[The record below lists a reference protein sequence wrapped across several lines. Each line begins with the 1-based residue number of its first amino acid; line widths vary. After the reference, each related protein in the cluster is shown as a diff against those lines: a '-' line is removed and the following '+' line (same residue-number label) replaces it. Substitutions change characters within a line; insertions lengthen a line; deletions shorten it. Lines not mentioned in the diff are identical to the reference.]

1 MKKFKRILLVDD
13 DDTSNLLSTMVIAD
27 MEIAEDVDVA
37 FNGEEAINYMLQN
50 CKKVDSNGVKKC
62 PELILLDI
70 NMPVMDGFEFL
81 EAFKVKFG
89 QNNKIPVVMLSSSNN
104 KKDYEKASSYNVKGF
119 IVKPLNEEK
128 LLEVLS
134 N

>member
-13 DDTSNLLSTMVIAD
+13 DDTSNLLSTMVITD

-37 FNGEEAINYMLQN
+37 FNGEEAINYILEN
-50 CKKVDSNGVKKC
+50 CKNGGEKRC

-81 EAFKVKFG
+81 ETYKEKFDNRA
-89 QNNKIPVVMLSSSNN
+89 QIPVVMLSSSNN
-104 KKDYEKASSYNVKGF
+104 QKDYEKAFSYNVKGF

-128 LLEVLS
+128 LMKILEER
-134 N
+134 

>member
-13 DDTSNLLSTMVIAD
+13 DDTSNLLSTMVITD

-37 FNGEEAINYMLQN
+37 FNGEEAINYILKN
-50 CKKVDSNGVKKC
+50 CKNGGETGERHC

-81 EAFKVKFG
+81 ETYKEKFDH
-89 QNNKIPVVMLSSSNN
+89 QSQVPVVMLSSSNN
-104 KKDYEKASSYNVKGF
+104 PKDYERAF
-119 IVKPLNEEK
+119 
-128 LLEVLS
+128 
-134 N
+134 